1 MLRGSEPI
9 LHKGKVIGVTTS
21 AGYGYTVAKTIA
33 YGYVSPD
40 KADPSDSYEIECYKK
55 IYPATYEPQRA
66 LYDPERKKIR
76 C

>member
-9 LHKGKVIGVTTS
+9 LHNGNVIGVTTS

-33 YGYVSPD
+33 YGYVPSD
-40 KADPSDSYEIECYKK
+40 KADPLESFEIECYKK
-55 IYPATYEPQRA
+55 IYPATCEPERV
-66 LYDPERKKIR
+66 LYDAERKKIL